1 MRYLLL
7 AAAAVITIGGAAQAQ
22 TISGSAGG
30 TLGQGFAGVTSGSG
44 VQGWSGINGAAAAFS
59 QGGSVAT
66 MAGEMPGGIGGTAYS
81 FHQGAG
87 TAVGDQ
93 AAAGFLEI
101 ADDAVRQ
108 PIEAAFADRLR
119 IGIGQDRDRRQRHEQ
134 EQPARGEERHGESPI
149 RSARGRR

>member
-7 AAAAVITIGGAAQAQ
+7 AAAAAITIGGAAQAQ

-66 MAGEMPGGIGGTAYS
+66 MAGEMPVGIGGTAYS

-93 AAAGFLEI
+93 AAAGFQGHSGG
-101 ADDAVRQ
+101 DAWGGASWTAYGFTMPGTGAQ
-108 PIEAAFADRLR
+108 
-119 IGIGQDRDRRQRHEQ
+119 
-134 EQPARGEERHGESPI
+134 
-149 RSARGRR
+149 

>member
-1 MRYLLL
+1 MRHLLL
-7 AAAAVITIGGAAQAQ
+7 AAAAAITIAGAAQAQ
-22 TISGSAGG
+22 TVSGSAGG

-66 MAGEMPGGIGGTAYS
+66 MAGEMPVGIGGTAYS

-93 AAAGFLEI
+93 AAAGFQGHSGG
-101 ADDAVRQ
+101 DAWGGASWTAYGFTMPGAQ
-108 PIEAAFADRLR
+108 
-119 IGIGQDRDRRQRHEQ
+119 
-134 EQPARGEERHGESPI
+134 
-149 RSARGRR
+149 